1 MVHIPAVTLKY
12 GVGIVWDL
20 GFMSL
25 FLTYNTWRNVYTSIE
40 LHSTAVG
47 FFFSKLSKLIQKF
60 IIHINVKVFFA

>member
-47 FFFSKLSKLIQKF
+47 FFFSK
-60 IIHINVKVFFA
+60 